1 MSDKLKKQIE
11 LEDDNKNEIE
21 LAEVDNKNY
30 SVAAIALVVFFYM
43 IMITG
48 LFQLVSL
55 RNIFNYGT
63 GFFFLVINM
72 ISALAVIGF
81 GPYYLRKLQLGYYI
95 GLIVY
100 TVIYAFAYLATC
112 FFIRTTTM
120 GGYLIINMILTF
132 LYLAASAA
140 TFSFGARH
148 SRR

>member
-11 LEDDNKNEIE
+11 LDDDDNKNEIE
-21 LAEVDNKNY
+21 LAEVYQKSY
-30 SVAAIALVVFFYM
+30 SITAIALVVFFYM
-43 IMITG
+43 IMIIG

-63 GFFFLVINM
+63 AFFFLIINM
-72 ISALAVIGF
+72 VSALAVIGF

-100 TVIYAFAYLATC
+100 TVLYAFAYLATW
-112 FFIRTTTM
+112 FFIRVTTM
-120 GGYLIINMILTF
+120 GGYLIINMIITF
-132 LYLAASAA
+132 LYLAATAA

-148 SRR
+148 RR